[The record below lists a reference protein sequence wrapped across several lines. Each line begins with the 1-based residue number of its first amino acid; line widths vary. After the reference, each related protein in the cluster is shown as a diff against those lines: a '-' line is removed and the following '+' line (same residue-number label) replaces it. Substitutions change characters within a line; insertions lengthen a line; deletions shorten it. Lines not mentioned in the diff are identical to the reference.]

1 MLSHDEFVAF
11 LESSLS
17 KSVSIKNVISHIQI
31 YGFASFD
38 IYHGKMIRFCMLAED
53 QVKKCK
59 RIEQRGMIDRGCG
72 HAKSGKKQKSL

>member
-1 MLSHDEFVAF
+1 MLNHDEFVAF
-11 LESSLS
+11 LESSQS
-17 KSVSIKNVISHIQI
+17 KKASITNIIRNLQL

-38 IYHGKMIRFCMLAED
+38 IFHGKLVRFSMLADD